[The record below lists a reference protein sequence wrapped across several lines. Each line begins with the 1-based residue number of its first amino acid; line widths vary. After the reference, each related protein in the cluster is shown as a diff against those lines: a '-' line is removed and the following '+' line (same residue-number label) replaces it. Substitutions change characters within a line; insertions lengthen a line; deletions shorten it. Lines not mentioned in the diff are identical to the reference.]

1 MEKNYSYTASKLFGN
16 YTSISQN
23 NLNDSRKRPASMR
36 LSQRKPIFDKN
47 MYFSNVAEYSVKRPL
62 CFE

>member
-23 NLNDSRKRPASMR
+23 NLNDSLLKTTNNS
-36 LSQRKPIFDKN
+36 LYEKN
-47 MYFSNVAEYSVKRPL
+47 IQAKEP
-62 CFE
+62 